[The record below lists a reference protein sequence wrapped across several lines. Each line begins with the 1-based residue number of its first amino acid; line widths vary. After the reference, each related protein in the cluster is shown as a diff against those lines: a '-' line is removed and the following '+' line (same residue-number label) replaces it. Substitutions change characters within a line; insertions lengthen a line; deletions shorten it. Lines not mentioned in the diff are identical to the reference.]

1 MIDDVHTSN
10 GHAGSMHALNK
21 LREDYWIISVLS
33 AVKKRIN
40 KCMYCKRTRK
50 PFMKQQ
56 MAPLPSQRLT
66 PEEPPFT
73 FTGLD
78 YFGPVNT
85 KLARKEFKRY
95 GCLFTCLTSRAIHLE
110 MSYDLTT
117 ESFLCALNRFIARR
131 GRPKEIFSDNGT
143 NFVGGEREL
152 REHLKAMDQRNLDHW
167 AMRRDIKWHFIAA
180 RSPHWGGVWERLV
193 QSVKKI
199 MFFF

>member
-1 MIDDVHTSN
+1 
-10 GHAGSMHALNK
+10 
-21 LREDYWIISVLS
+21 
-33 AVKKRIN
+33 
-40 KCMYCKRTRK
+40 
-50 PFMKQQ
+50 
-56 MAPLPSQRLT
+56 
-66 PEEPPFT
+66 
-73 FTGLD
+73 
-78 YFGPVNT
+78 
-85 KLARKEFKRY
+85 
-95 GCLFTCLTSRAIHLE
+95 

-152 REHLKAMDQRNLDHW
+152 RKQLKAMNQRNVDLW